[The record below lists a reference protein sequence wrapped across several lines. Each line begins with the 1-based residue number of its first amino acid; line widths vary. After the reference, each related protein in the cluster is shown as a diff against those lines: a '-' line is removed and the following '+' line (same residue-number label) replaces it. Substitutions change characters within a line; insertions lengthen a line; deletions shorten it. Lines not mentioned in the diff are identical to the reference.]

1 MTETITQ
8 NKPTPAF
15 IGASWLALIIGVAT
29 YLIGLFNSA
38 MELNEMGYYFTVLM
52 LGLYGA
58 ISLQKTVRD
67 RADGI
72 PTTNLYYGITW
83 FVLIVAISLLVIGLW
98 NAGSIETIEKG
109 FYALGFVLSLFA
121 VVAVQKNV
129 RDLAGFKGTE
139 DDEEDLEYGTPPNPP
154 L

>member
-1 MTETITQ
+1 MTETVQQ

-15 IGASWLALIIGVAT
+15 VGASWLALAIGIST

-38 MELNEMGYYFTVLM
+38 MELNEIGYYFTVLL

-72 PTTNLYYGITW
+72 PTTTLYYGITW
-83 FVLIVAISLLVIGLW
+83 FILIVAVALLVIGLW
-98 NAGSIETIEKG
+98 NAGSIVLVEKG
-109 FYALGFVLSLFA
+109 FYGLGFVLSLFA

-129 RDLAGFKGTE
+129 RDLAGFKGA
-139 DDEEDLEYGTPPNPP
+139 EEDELSEFDTPPNPP